1 MNKILIE
8 VSVGEL
14 LDKISILEI
23 KKDKIKDPDKL
34 SFISDELSKLKE
46 ELNKN
51 KIDLSVSNL
60 EISDDLLN
68 SNFAH
73 LHNHSQF
80 SVLPSTISIK
90 ELIKTTS
97 KHNMPAVA
105 LTDHANMMGSFR
117 FINEVNRY
125 NDQILID
132 NSELDMSN
140 IYLKKGHLL
149 IAEPSIIGDM
159 SFNRSI
165 IIIADH
171 NTDGSIGFIL
181 NKPLDFTLQDLIPEI
196 EIPFKVYN
204 GGPVEQDNL
213 YYIHK
218 IPELIPNSIE
228 ISKGLYWGGNFEKV
242 TKLIQQN
249 KLDSNDIRFFLGYSG
264 WETNQLTSELL
275 AHTWILSE
283 NKHHKTI
290 IEKVNTSFWK
300 EKMLELGGDY
310 SIWSNAPENPS
321 YN

>member
-1 MNKILIE
+1 
-8 VSVGEL
+8 
-14 LDKISILEI
+14 
-23 KKDKIKDPDKL
+23 
-34 SFISDELSKLKE
+34 
-46 ELNKN
+46 
-51 KIDLSVSNL
+51 
-60 EISDDLLN
+60 
-68 SNFAH
+68 
-73 LHNHSQF
+73 
-80 SVLPSTISIK
+80 
-90 ELIKTTS
+90 
-97 KHNMPAVA
+97 
-105 LTDHANMMGSFR
+105 
-117 FINEVNRY
+117 
-125 NDQILID
+125 
-132 NSELDMSN
+132 MSN

-149 IAEPSIIGDM
+149 IAEPSIIGDL

-218 IPELIPNSIE
+218 IPMLIPNSIE
-228 ISKGLYWGGNFEKV
+228 ISQGLFWGGNFEKV
-242 TKLIQQN
+242 TELIQQN